1 MMPGIQMIYILEL
14 NIISVYIIFGQI
26 VFEGVIGT
34 SPRGDIALDDVSI
47 LQGQCRSP
55 GLL

>member
-1 MMPGIQMIYILEL
+1 MPGIQMIYILEL

-34 SPRGDIALDDVSI
+34 NPRGDIALDDVSI